1 MDKRLHISAKN
12 TTDLL
17 PNERVLH
24 AASAGGVDSPSQ
36 GARIT
41 VGIVNR
47 IAPQNAMC
55 KRWDTLLQ
63 TWRSRGTP
71 GGLQAEELARPRV
84 WAGPSQAHFF
94 QPAVV
99 IEELPCLDAQSLR
112 HRATQHL
119 GGIQKCIQDGLSW
132 PCWHQWPPGTANSP

>member
-24 AASAGGVDSPSQ
+24 AASAGGVDSTSQ

-47 IAPQNAMC
+47 IAPRNAMC
-55 KRWDTLLQ
+55 KRWDTL
-63 TWRSRGTP
+63 
-71 GGLQAEELARPRV
+71 V
-84 WAGPSQAHFF
+84 F
-94 QPAVV
+94 
-99 IEELPCLDAQSLR
+99 
-112 HRATQHL
+112 
-119 GGIQKCIQDGLSW
+119 
-132 PCWHQWPPGTANSP
+132 

>member
-55 KRWDTLLQ
+55 KRWDTL
-63 TWRSRGTP
+63 SHDP
-71 GGLQAEELARPRV
+71 GIQQEPIVIDLEQRQLIPQARFALTQRID
-84 WAGPSQAHFF
+84 
-94 QPAVV
+94 PAPDRRYA
-99 IEELPCLDAQSLR
+99 LPDVQVEPL
-112 HRATQHL
+112 HK
-119 GGIQKCIQDGLSW
+119 GGI
-132 PCWHQWPPGTANSP
+132 

>member
-55 KRWDTLLQ
+55 KRWDTLVFSGGGSTLVGAH
-63 TWRSRGTP
+63 RYGGRPSCPCPAAGNPGAIGRCRRG
-71 GGLQAEELARPRV
+71 
-84 WAGPSQAHFF
+84 
-94 QPAVV
+94 
-99 IEELPCLDAQSLR
+99 
-112 HRATQHL
+112 
-119 GGIQKCIQDGLSW
+119 
-132 PCWHQWPPGTANSP
+132 